1 MIVWNINCK
10 GHNLFQGSADN
21 LLTMCPPNPT
31 DMLLI
36 RNLIILMTET
46 NIITML
52 EFVIHNVFV
61 IFWWMCFSIDSKV
74 SFLRGPH
81 CQFGGVDQSIKQT

>member
-10 GHNLFQGSADN
+10 GHNLFQGNADN

-36 RNLIILMTET
+36 RNLIILMTLKLISSQCSSLLFT
-46 NIITML
+46 TYL
-52 EFVIHNVFV
+52 LF
-61 IFWWMCFSIDSKV
+61 
-74 SFLRGPH
+74 
-81 CQFGGVDQSIKQT
+81 FGGCVFQ